1 MRKPPFSELLKLLV
15 AVVVL
20 LVAASLP
27 VLASEPDYRN
37 FESHQFR
44 PLALSPSGERL
55 FVTNTPDNRVEIYA
69 VGDKELEHLGSV
81 RVGMEPVAIAARTD
95 DEIWVV
101 NHLSDS
107 VSVVDI
113 AGGVG
118 SIRRTL
124 LVGDEPRDIVF
135 AGGKQQKAFITTA
148 HRGQNSPYNSATNPG
163 ELITPSVGRTDVWIF
178 DAEDQ
183 GQKAGGKPLAVA
195 SLFGDSPGPLTVSAD
210 GSRVYVGVFKSG
222 NQTTIIGRVLVC
234 DGGAEVGPCQPLPD
248 GPVIP
253 GGLPWPNETADGVP
267 MPEAG
272 LIVRHD
278 GEGWKDELGRDWSDV
293 VAFDLPDLDVFEL
306 DAAAEQ
312 LAQIRSYPAVGTIL
326 YAMGVNPANGK
337 VYVANT
343 EARNEVR
350 FEGPR
355 SDDRPYTTMQGHL
368 HEARISLLDPAD
380 GSVTPR
386 HLNTHIDYS
395 EFPVAQ
401 AVRDRSLSMPVGM
414 AFTADGE
421 TVYVAA
427 KGSDRIAVIDT
438 EALEDGNYE
447 PVADEHIYLPGGGP
461 AGVLLDEA
469 NDRLFVLTRY
479 DNAVNVV
486 DTDSRAITQRLAM
499 PTPEPTE
506 VIAGRPL
513 FFNAYLTSGNGESS
527 CASCHVAGDKDELA
541 WDLGDPNGAVVDN
554 PGEVF
559 GPLIGTPG
567 FHPMKGPMLTQTMR
581 GIATHGA
588 MHWRGDRTA
597 GNDPDGDPMDPRG
610 ALRKFNP
617 TFVNTMGR
625 ESELSPVQLEQLVNY
640 GLSLVPPPNPIRAL
654 DNSLTPMQARG
665 KDFYENTAS
674 ILGGGTCA
682 TCHAVDEEQGWY
694 GTRGTLTNIIG
705 GRLMK
710 VPHQRNMYERA
721 GMFGRAATRSI
732 PFNGQHMGPQ
742 IRGYGYTHDG
752 GADTMMRFMSY
763 PVFRFTGGLEER
775 RSVEQYM
782 FAFES
787 DLKPVV
793 GQQITLTRDNVER
806 TRGRASLLIDRAL
819 AGDADLVAYSTMVGQ
834 ERGFVMD
841 SEGRFTSDV
850 PGQLVPDI
858 NDLATKVFEAGGN
871 LTLMAV
877 PPGSGIRMAVD
888 RDRDGIRDR
897 AVQAQSSKSAPS
909 SVSELP
915 PTQARN

>member
-1 MRKPPFSELLKLLV
+1 MDRSGFFKRFLACMTALACWVSFP
-15 AVVVL
+15 
-20 LVAASLP
+20 VAAEL
-27 VLASEPDYRN
+27 PDYRN

-44 PLALSPSGERL
+44 PMALSPSGERL
-55 FVTNTPDNRVEIYA
+55 FVTNTPDNRVEIFA
-69 VGDKELEHLGSV
+69 VSDAELEHLGSV
-81 RVGMEPVAIAARTD
+81 RVGMEPVAVAARTD
-95 DEIWVV
+95 NEIWVV

-113 AGGVG
+113 EGNVG

-135 AGGKQQKAFITTA
+135 AGGDQQKAFITTA
-148 HRGQNSPYNSATNPG
+148 HRGQNSPYNNAKNPG
-163 ELITPSVGRTDVWIF
+163 ELITPGIGRADVWIF

-183 GQKAGGKPLAVA
+183 GEKPGGKPLAVA

-234 DGGAEVGPCQPLPD
+234 DGGADVEPCQPLPE

-253 GGLPWPNETADGVP
+253 GGLPWPNETADGSP

-278 GEGWKDELGRDWSDV
+278 GEGWKDELDRDWSDV

-306 DAAAEQ
+306 DAAAAELRQ
-312 LAQIRSYPAVGTIL
+312 VRSYATVGTIL

-355 SDDRPYTTMQGHL
+355 SKDRPYTTIQGHL
-368 HEARISLLDPAD
+368 HETRITLLDPAD

-386 HLNTHIDYS
+386 HLNTHIDYN
-395 EFPVAQ
+395 EFPVAKS
-401 AVRDRSLSMPVGM
+401 VRDRSLSMPVGM
-414 AFTADGE
+414 AFSADGE

-427 KGSDRIAVIDT
+427 KGSDKIAVVST
-438 EALEDGNYE
+438 ESLEEGSYE

-461 AGVLLDEA
+461 AGLVLDGTGK
-469 NDRLFVLTRY
+469 RLFALTRY

-486 DTDSRAITQRLAM
+486 DTKSGLMVQRLEM
-499 PTPEPTE
+499 PTPEPAD

-527 CASCHVAGDKDELA
+527 CASCHVGGDKDELA
-541 WDLGDPNGAVVDN
+541 WDLGDPNGVTMDN

-559 GPLIGTPG
+559 GPLMGQPG

-581 GIATHGA
+581 GISTHGA

-597 GNDPDGDPMDPRG
+597 GNDKEGDPLDARG

-625 ESELSPVQLEQLVNY
+625 EEELGPAQLEQMVNY

-654 DNSLTPMQARG
+654 DNSLTPMQAQG

-682 TCHAVDEEQGWY
+682 TCHTVDESKDFY

-732 PFNGQHMGPQ
+732 PFAGEHMGAQ

-763 PVFRFTGGLEER
+763 PVFRFEGGMQER
-775 RSVEQYM
+775 RAVEQYM

-793 GQQITLTRDNVER
+793 GQQITLTRENVEKA
-806 TRGRASLLIDRAL
+806 GPRAALFIRRAL
-819 AGDADLVAYSTMVGQ
+819 AGDAQLMAHSTMYGK
-834 ERGFVMD
+834 ERGFLMD
-841 SEGRFTSDV
+841 AEGRWLGDY
-850 PGQLVPDI
+850 PDQLVADI
-858 NDLATKVFEAGGN
+858 NELATAVFKTGAS
-871 LTLMAV
+871 LTLTAV
-877 PPGSGIRMAVD
+877 PPGSGVRMALD
-888 RDRDGIRDR
+888 RERDGIPD
-897 AVQAQSSKSAPS
+897 ATPM
-909 SVSELP
+909 P
-915 PTQARN
+915 PKAAANQ